1 MQGIESSTPLI
12 KRFISLIYNDI
23 YTTYRFCFPLVF
35 KWTANKGGG
44 AAIFA
49 FYFFS
54 PNASPVPFY
63 LFAAL
68 SQFFFSGFNTA
79 IYTIIPDCVEYGE
92 WVTGVRNDGFQYA
105 FISLGNKIGMALGI
119 SLLAQALEAAGYV
132 SNAAQNETVLSIM
145 RHAFSTIPG
154 ILWVATAAALFF
166 YKLNK
171 RTYNRI
177 VEVIRH
183 RAAKKRGLRSIA
195 K

>member
-1 MQGIESSTPLI
+1 MDGPT
-12 KRFISLIYNDI
+12 R
-23 YTTYRFCFPLVF
+23 
-35 KWTANKGGG
+35 GG

-49 FYFFS
+49 FGTGVTMIALYFFS

-132 SNAAQNETVLSIM
+132 SQRRTERNRTFDHASRFQHHSRHPLGGNSRRPVLLQTEQT
-145 RHAFSTIPG
+145 HLQP
-154 ILWVATAAALFF
+154 
-166 YKLNK
+166 
-171 RTYNRI
+171 
-177 VEVIRH
+177 H
-183 RAAKKRGLRSIA
+183 RGGHPPPCSEEKGG
-195 K
+195 

>member
-1 MQGIESSTPLI
+1 M
-12 KRFISLIYNDI
+12 I
-23 YTTYRFCFPLVF
+23 YTQRIDSVSRWSSNGRPPR
-35 KWTANKGGG
+35 GG
-44 AAIFA
+44 ATIFA
-49 FYFFS
+49 FGTGVTMIALYFFS

>member
-1 MQGIESSTPLI
+1 M
-12 KRFISLIYNDI
+12 I
-23 YTTYRFCFPLVF
+23 YTQRIDSVSRWSSNGRPTR
-35 KWTANKGGG
+35 GG

-49 FYFFS
+49 FGTGVTMIALYFFS

-105 FISLGNKIGMALGI
+105 FISLGNKLGMALGI

>member
-1 MQGIESSTPLI
+1 M
-12 KRFISLIYNDI
+12 I
-23 YTTYRFCFPLVF
+23 YTQRIDSVSRWSSNGRPTR
-35 KWTANKGGG
+35 GG

-49 FYFFS
+49 FGTGVTMIALYSFS

-63 LFAAL
+63 LF
-68 SQFFFSGFNTA
+68 
-79 IYTIIPDCVEYGE
+79 
-92 WVTGVRNDGFQYA
+92 
-105 FISLGNKIGMALGI
+105 
-119 SLLAQALEAAGYV
+119 
-132 SNAAQNETVLSIM
+132 
-145 RHAFSTIPG
+145 
-154 ILWVATAAALFF
+154 AALFF